1 MTRAKEKIW
10 IVIRYLSVLVLFA
23 TQLIL
28 WIDSWTML
36 DTMEPLNFFGY
47 WTNQSNILGIAA
59 LLIAAAYTGKPRPAW
74 VEIVRFAATVNL
86 IMVTVLYWLFVQGDD
101 VGVRFVWA
109 NYMVHLVAG
118 AIITTDWLVE
128 GPRKTVTISKL
139 WIASVYPLI
148 WLIITGVR
156 YLVDEWVPY
165 AVLEPR
171 NGVAAISGIAAAFLL
186 SSILFGAIIII
197 ISKFRV
203 YQPAKPESFMLEQ

>member
-1 MTRAKEKIW
+1 MTRAKKKIW
-10 IVIRYLSVLVLFA
+10 IVVRYISVFVLFA

-28 WIDSWTML
+28 WIDSWSML

-47 WTNQSNILGIAA
+47 WTNQGNILGIAA
-59 LLIAAAYTGKPRPAW
+59 LLAAVPYTGKPRPAW
-74 VEIVRFAATVNL
+74 VEVIRFVATVNL

-109 NYMVHLVAG
+109 NYIVHLVAG
-118 AIITTDWLVE
+118 AIVTTDWLVE

-139 WIASVYPLI
+139 WIAAVYPLA

-156 YLVDEWVPY
+156 YLVDGWVPY
-165 AVLEPR
+165 AVLEPS
-171 NGVAAISGIAAAFLL
+171 NGVAAIFCIAAVFLL
-186 SSILFGAIIII
+186 SSILFGAIVII

-203 YQPAKPESFMLEQ
+203 YQPTKPESFVVEQ